1 MKRQRKFWRSSL
13 PEDTQFLRFI
23 GHADAT
29 SVCAVSKTFLG
40 LVLRSFLKIPFLFAN
55 KQSPQHF
62 AVFRAFIKNEAF
74 WEMCGE
80 EQKKWLFPYLQL
92 PQGDVYH
99 DILVKS
105 HVTDLR
111 IVGNNTTLHGRV
123 DVFGNNCS
131 LEHFCIIPRRKN
143 VQVSICVHSVT
154 KRLVMSMKNIV
165 VDAASSVFS
174 VYAKNADLRF
184 EDVGVAVCRGHG
196 FYFVNC
202 NAHIKNSAVSATIGL
217 ETCNSITEFQDT
229 NITEAADGVRLFSG
243 SRAIFS
249 GKSQVFSH
257 RNTFY
262 ISDAKSSVALLKND
276 CVKNILIKTNRID
289 NVHRAF

>member
-13 PEDTQFLRFI
+13 PEDTQFLCFI
-23 GHADAT
+23 DHADA
-29 SVCAVSKTFLG
+29 SSACAVSKTFLA
-40 LVLRSFLKIPFLFAN
+40 LVLCSFLDRPFLFAN
-55 KQSPQHF
+55 KHSPQHF
-62 AVFRAFIKNEAF
+62 AAFRAFINNAAF
-74 WEMCGE
+74 WQMFGE
-80 EQKKWLFPYLQL
+80 KPKKWLFPYLQL
-92 PQGDVYH
+92 PQGDVCH

-111 IVGNNTTLHGRV
+111 IVGNNTILHGRV

-131 LEHFCIIPRRKN
+131 LEHFRIIPRRKN
-143 VQVSICVHSVT
+143 AQVSICVHSQT
-154 KRLVMSMKNIV
+154 KRLVMSIKKIV
-165 VDAASSVFS
+165 VDAASSIFS
-174 VYAKNADLRF
+174 VYAKNADLHF
-184 EDVGVAVCRGHG
+184 EDVGITVCRGHG

-217 ETCNSITEFQDT
+217 ETCNSITKFQDT

-262 ISDAKSSVALLKND
+262 ISDAKSSVALLKNE

-289 NVHRAF
+289 SVHRAF

>member
-1 MKRQRKFWRSSL
+1 MKIQRKFWRSSL

-23 GHADAT
+23 DHADA
-29 SVCAVSKTFLG
+29 SSACAVSKTFLG
-40 LVLRSFLKIPFLFAN
+40 LVLCSFLQRPFLFAN

-62 AVFRAFIKNEAF
+62 AVFRAFVKNAAF
-74 WEMCGE
+74 WQMFGE
-80 EQKKWLFPYLQL
+80 KPQKWLFPYLQL
-92 PQGDVYH
+92 PQGAISH

-105 HVTDLR
+105 HVNDLR
-111 IVGNNTTLHGRV
+111 IVGNNTILHGRV

-143 VQVSICVHSVT
+143 VQVSICVHSPA
-154 KRLVMSMKNIV
+154 KHLAMYMKNIV
-165 VDAASSVFS
+165 VDAVSSIFS
-174 VYAKNADLRF
+174 VYAKNADLHF

-217 ETCNSITEFQDT
+217 EACNSTTEFQDT

-262 ISDAKSSVALLKND
+262 ISDTKSSVALLKNE

-289 NVHRAF
+289 HVHREF